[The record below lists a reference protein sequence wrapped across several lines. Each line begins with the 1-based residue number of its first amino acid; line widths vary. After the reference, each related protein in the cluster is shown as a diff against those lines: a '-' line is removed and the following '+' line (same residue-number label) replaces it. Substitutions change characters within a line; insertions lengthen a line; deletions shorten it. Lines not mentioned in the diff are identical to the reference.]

1 MKITAT
7 ERDTRRN
14 QITATRSNLATI
26 VDTFTATRSTAPAQT
41 VAELVNRMG
50 YDVAR
55 EAVAELVNLVGD
67 WDHRIFPSVRE
78 WAQTVTTAATREELE
93 GCHIFQPSEIHPAHI
108 NQIGEAMRD
117 YTPAENSPEEA
128 EEKAPSDPAAEVFP
142 HLVEAVN
149 AEAEAKEAAQRLYI
163 GRGYFPSCAE
173 DHRTDPDKGLKK
185 WSTPKKWEAYQ
196 AGTLP
201 RAKAVEIAGK
211 RAAADVAKWREKQLA
226 KLRTAATALAL
237 SFVSIEVEWK
247 RNPYWGNNPTATIST
262 NDGTYIGHASGCGYD
277 KESAAVAEALNQS
290 SAVLRVLY
298 EAAEAALA
306 RGESYKRLSSGCV
319 DWRDVLGYGSG
330 YALLPYF
337 DGGVGVS
344 CFWSILGK
352 CGFSC
357 RLGASGRS
365 FDSYTAERKGA

>member
-1 MKITAT
+1 M
-7 ERDTRRN
+7 
-14 QITATRSNLATI
+14 
-26 VDTFTATRSTAPAQT
+26 
-41 VAELVNRMG
+41 
-50 YDVAR
+50 
-55 EAVAELVNLVGD
+55 
-67 WDHRIFPSVRE
+67 
-78 WAQTVTTAATREELE
+78 
-93 GCHIFQPSEIHPAHI
+93 
-108 NQIGEAMRD
+108 
-117 YTPAENSPEEA
+117 
-128 EEKAPSDPAAEVFP
+128 
-142 HLVEAVN
+142 
-149 AEAEAKEAAQRLYI
+149 
-163 GRGYFPSCAE
+163 
-173 DHRTDPDKGLKK
+173 
-185 WSTPKKWEAYQ
+185 
-196 AGTLP
+196 
-201 RAKAVEIAGK
+201 EIAGK